1 VVAVEKVMALQSLA
15 VDSAAVTVS
24 DLAVAVTEVVEEAK
38 AVEKEDSREV
48 GTVVAVDYPEHNCDM
63 FCLPNV

>member
-1 VVAVEKVMALQSLA
+1 M
-15 VDSAAVTVS
+15 
-24 DLAVAVTEVVEEAK
+24 
-38 AVEKEDSREV
+38 EKEEEREV